1 MSRHA
6 TIGIDIGTTSV
17 KVAVVDQNTKELLGA
32 WSLDTEA
39 SVSSTKSGINASEQ
53 DPARILCT
61 LQKCVLKIPLE
72 LRANVRSV
80 GVSGQMHGVM
90 LWKSSAGW
98 QENEKGQ
105 LCVGSRVSR
114 LYTWQDG
121 RCTPEFLAS
130 LPKPYSHLRLASGF
144 GCATLFWLRRYEP
157 ESLDG
162 YNCAGTIQDYV
173 VAMLCNLDKP
183 IMSTHN
189 AASWGYFETKE
200 NAWNTK
206 MYTGP
211 WYSVQ

>member
-1 MSRHA
+1 MARHT

-17 KVAVVDQNTKELLGA
+17 KVAVVDENTKELLGA
-32 WSLDTEA
+32 WSLATDA
-39 SVSSTKSGINASEQ
+39 SVPNTESEINASEQ
-53 DPARILCT
+53 DTAKILLT
-61 LQKCVLKIPLE
+61 LQKCLLKVPLE
-72 LRANVRSV
+72 LRAGVRSV
-80 GVSGQMHGVM
+80 GVSGQMHGVV
-90 LWKSSAGW
+90 LWKSGAGW
-98 QENEKGQ
+98 QRTENGQ
-105 LCVGSRVSR
+105 LCVGSHVSR

-144 GCATLFWLRRYEP
+144 GCATLFWLCRYGQET
-157 ESLDG
+157 LDG

-189 AASWGYFETKE
+189 AASWGYFDTKE

-206 MYTGP
+206 LYIDCGI
-211 WYSVQ
+211 Q